1 MRLRSTSIWWIVII
15 GFASLACMPIFA
27 RAAHVAGHVD
37 APEEPPAGSAAAAF
51 DFSQE
56 GIFGCNQTAGASASA
71 GTMAAIGG
79 TYVPVND
86 AGITLN
92 TGIIVYKECVLRPL
106 QDRLRESAMS
116 ALLKKQ
122 YIGIETGR
130 EGNKRYVVD
139 IKKERQIVDDRAA
152 LTYLQ
157 GPLETVHPEYREK
170 IRRALAINYRAETRG
185 SGNQECGYE
194 GDLAMATQNP
204 TENEFSFANFAELR
218 DPACNLFFAYMEK
231 KDERDAVRAEAIA
244 NQNTVWDWGRGF
256 YAVTDNEQNPF
267 RETILTPSSVVQES
281 FQQIL
286 GSPVRQLESANDI
299 GLIIGALF
307 ASVTTQVL
315 TDSQGLAG
323 LGQSVGGRAPYIDQ
337 VARESSQG
345 VIGAAVNAALTILNS
360 ARQVEGSFLAVMNT
374 IAENLTQ
381 TISGIRNIERQC
393 WALVVPKVE
402 EYAGQ
407 NGIALDRAKIRT
419 STSTLAFSQQVIDS
433 QITPL
438 AQAALTNLESSQRAV
453 GLIDR
458 LIAGVTNTSSLTAQR
473 LALQQLDTLVAEGAL
488 HSQYDV
494 VNATTQG
501 ADISSAMDTLRTDT
515 AQAWGDSPDPSVG
528 WCNIQN
534 PTVIQLWAERWK
546 R

>member
-1 MRLRSTSIWWIVII
+1 MAVT
-15 GFASLACMPIFA
+15 GFALLACMPIFA
-27 RAAHVAGHVD
+27 SAAHIAGHTVTPT
-37 APEEPPAGSAAAAF
+37 APPDDSTTEQYE
-51 DFSQE
+51 FSQE
-56 GIFGCNQTAGASASA
+56 GIFGCNQTAGAGASA
-71 GTMAAIGG
+71 GTLAAIGG

-86 AGITLN
+86 AAVTLN
-92 TGIIVYKECVLRPL
+92 TGILVYKECVLRPL
-106 QDRLRESAMS
+106 QDRLRESATS

-130 EGNKRYVVD
+130 EGNKRYVVNIPD
-139 IKKERQIVDDRAA
+139 DLEPIEDRAA

-157 GPLETVHPEYREK
+157 SPFKTVHPLYRDK
-170 IRRALAINYRAETRG
+170 IPRALAINYRAETRG
-185 SGNQECGYE
+185 SEEQECGYK

-204 TENEFSFANFAELR
+204 TENEFSFENFAELR

-231 KDERDAVRAEAIA
+231 KDAMDAVRAEAIA
-244 NQNTVWDWGRGF
+244 NQKTIWDWGRGF
-256 YAVTDNEQNPF
+256 YAVTDNDQDPF
-267 RETILTPSSVVQES
+267 KEKILTPSSVVQES

-299 GLIIGALF
+299 GQMIGALF
-307 ASVTTQVL
+307 ASVTTQAL

-323 LGQSVGGRAPYIDQ
+323 LGRSIGGGTPYIDQ
-337 VARESSQG
+337 VSRDSSQG
-345 VIGAAVNAALTILNS
+345 VIDAAVNAAITILN
-360 ARQVEGSFLAVMNT
+360 AAKQVEGRFLAVMNS

-381 TISGIRNIERQC
+381 TINAIRGIERQC
-393 WALVVPKVE
+393 WALVVPKVK

-407 NGIALDRAKIRT
+407 NGITLDPAKISR

-438 AQAALTNLESSQRAV
+438 AEAALENVESAQKAV
-453 GLIDR
+453 SLIDR
-458 LIAGVTNTSSLTAQR
+458 LIAGVTNTNSVAAQR
-473 LALQQLDTLVAEGAL
+473 LALQQLDTLVAGGSL

-494 VNATTQG
+494 ANATTQVE
-501 ADISSAMDTLRTDT
+501 DIRSAMDTLRTDT
-515 AQAWGDSPDPSVG
+515 AEAWGDSPDPSIG

-534 PTVIQLWAERWK
+534 PTVIRLWAERWK